1 MLLSPQ
7 LKLLWF
13 FYYKVIFK
21 NKTSKQRING
31 WGFLRVPV
39 RSQGSF
45 PLPEGSPLLLLRASC
60 FFISFVFSS
69 VPGTLQI
76 CQQKAHYCH
85 TAVLADQHNQQPTW
99 QTPLLVSVDQMWCS
113 ISCNLP
119 SPALPK
125 GQILFR
131 GNLECRISARA
142 GFTLH
147 SMGQPRRSHTHPD
160 SLSAVLMHHR
170 APQQWEFASFCSQ
183 GSFIK
188 IEVTRLSFYIWC
200 LHFPLKYYFK
210 YF

>member
-7 LKLLWF
+7 WKLLQF
-13 FYYKVIFK
+13 FYFKVIFK

-85 TAVLADQHNQQPTW
+85 TAVLADQHKQQPTL
-99 QTPLLVSVDQMWCS
+99 QTPLFVSVDQMWCS
-113 ISCNLP
+113 SSCNFPVL
-119 SPALPK
+119 LCPK
-125 GQILFR
+125 DRFY
-131 GNLECRISARA
+131 S
-142 GFTLH
+142 
-147 SMGQPRRSHTHPD
+147 
-160 SLSAVLMHHR
+160 
-170 APQQWEFASFCSQ
+170 
-183 GSFIK
+183 
-188 IEVTRLSFYIWC
+188 EVTWTAGSQPGLGLPCPPWGSPGGATLTLTGSVLS
-200 LHFPLKYYFK
+200 
-210 YF
+210 